1 MKPSAR
7 ASALTDIAVLE
18 IAKRIHRKR
27 TAIADSPLLA
37 QSAPSTSGQGFLR
50 RFGLGKVDIAL
61 SPEITLA
68 KMLKEWHG
76 LDSHYAY
83 AARYRGG
90 IHTAAEK
97 AVQSLRDI
105 NDRIGLV
112 EFRVFGTSPGENYP
126 EFAGLSDWLAW
137 RIQLAHPE
145 HRCADGEAGWKPELF
160 RFAVE
165 DAKLSF
171 QSSLF
176 S

>member
-7 ASALTDIAVLE
+7 AAALTDIAVLE
-18 IAKRIHRKR
+18 VAKRIQRKR
-27 TAIADSPLLA
+27 AALAESRLLA
-37 QSAPSTSGQGFLR
+37 DIAPSNSGQGILR

-68 KMLKEWHG
+68 KMLREWHG
-76 LDSHYAY
+76 LDSHYAS
-83 AARYRGG
+83 ATFYRGG
-90 IHTAAEK
+90 MPTPEEK
-97 AVQSLRDI
+97 AAQGLMDL

-112 EFRVFGTSPGENYP
+112 EYRVFGTSPGEKYP
-126 EFAGLSDWLAW
+126 EFKSVPEWLAW

-145 HRCADGEAGWKPELF
+145 HQCSDAKAGWKSELF
-160 RFAVE
+160 SFAVE